1 MKEALL
7 ELCFLGGIF
16 SLGLIAHVI
25 YASIKRFA
33 AAAKEKN
40 HQGIIFEL
48 VIILIIIAICIFIV
62 KPFHMVGHLVSLIPL
77 VQ

>member
-48 VIILIIIAICIFIV
+48 VRTSGIIDSARPV
-62 KPFHMVGHLVSLIPL
+62 ARDKAE
-77 VQ
+77 